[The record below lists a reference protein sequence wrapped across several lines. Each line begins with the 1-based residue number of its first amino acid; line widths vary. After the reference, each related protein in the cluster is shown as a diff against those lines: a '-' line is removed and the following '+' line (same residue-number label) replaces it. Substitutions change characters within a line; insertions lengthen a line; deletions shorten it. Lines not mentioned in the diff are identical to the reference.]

1 MNNVAHPASP
11 VAPRRIGPG
20 AVAVSLALCLVS
32 MAVALVGQPIGELRD
47 YLDVREVANL
57 PTWWSTVLL
66 LVAALAHGVAGL
78 AARLARVRTGGAWFV
93 GAGVLAMLSLS
104 EHTGLHQRLDGAGRQ
119 LLGDT
124 ALTTDW
130 LPLGAVAG
138 LGVIATFAL
147 LAVRLR
153 GRAAGLLGAGGLVL
167 LGCALG
173 GELAVRL
180 LLERGGSGG
189 AYVLTYH
196 AAELGENLGAALL
209 LAAATSVLT
218 LTRDH
223 GVLRLRYRTE
233 PLVARAAS

>member
-1 MNNVAHPASP
+1 MNNVSHPAS
-11 VAPRRIGPG
+11 VALRRIGPG

-32 MAVALVGQPIGELRD
+32 TAVALVGQPIGELRD

-66 LVAALAHGVAGL
+66 LVAALAHGAAGL
-78 AARLARVRTGGAWFV
+78 AARQARVRAGGAWFV
-93 GAGVLAMLSLS
+93 GVAMLAMLSLS
-104 EHTGLHQRLDGAGRQ
+104 EHTGLHQRLDGVGRQ
-119 LLGDT
+119 LVGDT

-138 LGVIATFAL
+138 LGVVATFAL

-153 GRAAGLLGAGGLVL
+153 GRAARLLGAGGLVL

-173 GELAVRL
+173 GELAMR
-180 LLERGGSGG
+180 LLERGGAGG
-189 AYVLTYH
+189 GYVLTYH
-196 AAELGENLGAALL
+196 AAELGENLGAGLL